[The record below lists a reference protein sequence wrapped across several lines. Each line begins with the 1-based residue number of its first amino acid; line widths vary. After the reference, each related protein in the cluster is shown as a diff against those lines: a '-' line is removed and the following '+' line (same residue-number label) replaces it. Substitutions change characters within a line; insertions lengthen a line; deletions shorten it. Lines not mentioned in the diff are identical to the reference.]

1 MNCPSCGNGMTVQ
14 AFEAN
19 FAGRVT
25 LDICWPCNAIWFDPM
40 ESTQLSPG
48 AVIELFRAIHAHRG
62 GRDDSG
68 GPRLFADRLPCP
80 ACSLPLTLVHD
91 LQRGGPISYYRCGHG
106 HGRLTSFFQFLREKQ
121 FVRTLN
127 AVELAHLKTQVAQV
141 RCSSCGAPV
150 DLQHDSACSF
160 CRAPISILDAGAVE
174 KALND
179 LDARQQQRVTINP
192 AALAEAVIQTQRDK
206 YRIGN
211 SAPRQMEVES
221 AWVAGVAVDLV
232 GDCLS
237 ALSNLFD

>member
-1 MNCPSCGNGMTVQ
+1 MLCPSCGNGMTVQ

-19 FAGRVT
+19 LAGRVT
-25 LDICWPCNAIWFDPM
+25 IDICWPCNAIWFDPM

-48 AVIELFRAIHAHRG
+48 AVIELFREIHAHRG
-62 GRDDSG
+62 GEG

-80 ACSLPLTLVHD
+80 VCGLPLALVHD
-91 LQRGGPISYYRCGHG
+91 LQRSGPITYHRCAHG

-121 FVRTLN
+121 FVRTLS

-150 DLQHDSACSF
+150 DVQHDAACTY
-160 CRAPISILDAGAVE
+160 CRAPISILDAQAVE
-174 KALND
+174 KALNE
-179 LDARQQQRVTINP
+179 LDARQQQRVSINP
-192 AALAEAVIQTQRDK
+192 AALADAVIQNQRDK
-206 YRIGN
+206 NRIRYID
-211 SAPRQMEVES
+211 ARPAEVES